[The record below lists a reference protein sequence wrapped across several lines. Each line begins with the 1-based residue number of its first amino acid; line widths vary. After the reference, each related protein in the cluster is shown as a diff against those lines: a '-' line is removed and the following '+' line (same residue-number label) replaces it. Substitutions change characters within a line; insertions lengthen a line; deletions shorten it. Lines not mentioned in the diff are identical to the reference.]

1 MPAASLGQAGWGRG
15 ACTGAPFSRQQG
27 CPAHHSLKRE
37 KQHDIDIF
45 WPWSLPPLSLPPPRF
60 LTFWLSFSLSL
71 QPLSPLPTPL
81 WSLCCP
87 VVGQLS
93 LLKTGFMAGFS
104 TGEKLGAA
112 CQVFP
117 SPHHSSLIPDSLAG
131 SRHRHGRVCQLLEK
145 GGCPGLLGWL
155 PS

>member
-1 MPAASLGQAGWGRG
+1 MPRSQGSRG
-15 ACTGAPFSRQQG
+15 ALPTIPSRG
-27 CPAHHSLKRE
+27 KN
-37 KQHDIDIF
+37 KHDIDIF
-45 WPWSLPPLSLPPPRF
+45 WPWSLPPLSLPPPCF

-87 VVGQLS
+87 VVGQRS

-112 CQVFP
+112 CRVFP